1 MLSYQ
6 FGGSYD
12 ASASIRPEM
21 IGQVLAKVSSEVRGK
36 TFSIRVDF
44 SDPKAAK

>member
-12 ASASIRPEM
+12 ADASINTEW
-21 IGQVLAKVSSEVRGK
+21 IGQVVAKEWHEVRGK
-36 TFSIRVDF
+36 TLSIRVDF
-44 SDPKAAK
+44 SDPKATK